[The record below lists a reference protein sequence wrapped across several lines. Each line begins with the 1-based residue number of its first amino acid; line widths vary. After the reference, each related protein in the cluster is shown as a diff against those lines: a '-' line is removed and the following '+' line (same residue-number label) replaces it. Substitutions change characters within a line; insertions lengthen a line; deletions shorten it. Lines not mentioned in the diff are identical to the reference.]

1 MTEREKAFEKARK
14 IYALVQ
20 EGVDGE
26 KESAR
31 VAFERICRAHG
42 FGEDDFN
49 DEIIGEFRMQ
59 YKNQM
64 EMHLLAQIVAVC
76 RGSNGSYEYKP
87 YYKIV
92 YLKASRKNYIRAMII
107 YDMLLP
113 HFRKEFKKG
122 NDKYKENLKYW
133 SDAEVIGEH
142 GARFCILKRK
152 RIKAEQARFRKKFA
166 SAFILA
172 HDLYP
177 KKENGEY
184 VDEEDWKDENDQG
197 QKLIGNPGG
206 EKKKA
211 SQKVDME
218 EVMISMG
225 ITKMEVRDR
234 VTNGEL
240 PA

>member
-20 EGVDGE
+20 EGVNGE

-31 VAFERICRAHG
+31 VAFERICQTHG

-49 DEIIGEFRMQ
+49 DEIIGEFKMK

-64 EMHLLAQIVAVC
+64 EMHLVAQIAAVC
-76 RGSNGSYEYKP
+76 RGSYGSYDYKP
-87 YYKIV
+87 YFKTV
-92 YLKASRKNYIRAMII
+92 YLKVSRKDYVRAMIM

-113 HFRKEFKKG
+113 HFRKEFKKI
-122 NDKYKENLKYW
+122 NNKYKENLKYW

-142 GARFCILKRK
+142 GARFCILRCK

-166 SAFILA
+166 SAFIQA

-177 KKENGEY
+177 KKENGKYAEKE
-184 VDEEDWKDENDQG
+184 DEEDENERG
-197 QKLIGNPGG
+197 QKLIGKPGDR
-206 EKKKA
+206 KKTA
-211 SQKVDME
+211 QKIDIEQM
-218 EVMISMG
+218 MISMG
-225 ITKMEVRDR
+225 ITKIEVRDR

-240 PA
+240 PE